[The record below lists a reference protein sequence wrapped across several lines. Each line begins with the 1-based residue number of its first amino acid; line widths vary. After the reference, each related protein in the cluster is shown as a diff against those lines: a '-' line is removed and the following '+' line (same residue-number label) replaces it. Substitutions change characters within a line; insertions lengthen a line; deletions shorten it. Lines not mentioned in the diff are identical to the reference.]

1 MQILI
6 FAIITVCFIVSSI
19 VNYLCFDAKI
29 KELSKDAALLE
40 TRVDNMQDWIASTA
54 QSVSGV
60 EKRVDETGEKC
71 EELRREF
78 DGTVREYVT
87 AQTAAEREFERG
99 QQLFNEGLRSI
110 TDFTGGTLPRRE
122 V

>member
-6 FAIITVCFIVSSI
+6 FAIITVCFVVTSI

-29 KELSKDAALLE
+29 KELSKDAELLE
-40 TRVDNMQDWIASTA
+40 TRLDNMQDWIASTA

-87 AQTAAEREFERG
+87 TQAAAEREFERG
-99 QQLFNEGLRSI
+99 QQLFNEGLRNI

>member
-6 FAIITVCFIVSSI
+6 FAIVTVCFIVSGI
-19 VNYLCFDAKI
+19 VNYMYFKTKI
-29 KELSKDAALLE
+29 KELRKDAALLE
-40 TRVDNMQDWIASTA
+40 TRLDNMQDWIATTA
-54 QSVSGV
+54 QSVSGIAR
-60 EKRVDETGEKC
+60 RVDETGEKC

-78 DGTVREYVT
+78 DGTVREYVS

>member
-6 FAIITVCFIVSSI
+6 FAIITVCFIVSGI

-110 TDFTGGTLPRRE
+110 TDFTGGTLPRRG

>member
-40 TRVDNMQDWIASTA
+40 TRLDNMQDWIASTA

-78 DGTVREYVT
+78 DGTVREYVS

-110 TDFTGGTLPRRE
+110 TDFTGGTLPRRG

>member
-6 FAIITVCFIVSSI
+6 LAIVAVFFIVSGI
-19 VNYLCFDAKI
+19 ANCMYFKTKI
-29 KELSKDAALLE
+29 KELRKDAELLE
-40 TRVDNMQDWIASTA
+40 TRLDNMRDWVASTA
-54 QSVSGV
+54 Q
-60 EKRVDETGEKC
+60 RVDETDEKC

>member
-6 FAIITVCFIVSSI
+6 LTIVTVCFIVSGI

-29 KELSKDAALLE
+29 KKLSKDAALLE

-110 TDFTGGTLPRRE
+110 TDFTGGTLPRRG